1 MRRRRKVTEGGL
13 KTSNAS
19 STKDTEK
26 NMWAAEQL
34 DEQGRPWRATTVIG
48 AVVALMLVG
57 GAIPAAAEETPSNE
71 ELFELFKQQQEQLAA
86 TADAVDRAT
95 NATDTS
101 DDPSVRTI
109 TGQRTYM
116 QRTNIGAYGELHF
129 NFLEGS
135 SGAENKSEA
144 DFHRFVLFV
153 NHEFSDK
160 IRVFTELELEHSLAG
175 DGKPGE
181 IELEQAYLQFD
192 LPQNHTAVAG
202 LFLIP
207 VGIIN
212 ETHEPTTFY
221 GVERNP
227 VEKNIVPTTWW
238 EGGAMLTRRFDN
250 GITTDLAVTT
260 GLQTGRGT
268 PNDFNLRSGRQK
280 VAKANAS
287 DVAVTGR
294 VVYRGIP
301 GLEVGTTLHWSED
314 VNSSGENTPATLFEG
329 HVMYQKGPFG
339 LRALYARW
347 DLYSDAAKDIGRD
360 EQYGFYLE
368 PSYKLSDQL
377 GVFARYNQF
386 NNAAGTSGGTKR
398 QYDVGFNYWPHQR
411 VVLKL
416 DGQFQRNDNG
426 TPELDGVNLGLGFNF

>member
-1 MRRRRKVTEGGL
+1 
-13 KTSNAS
+13 
-19 STKDTEK
+19 
-26 NMWAAEQL
+26 MWAGEQL
-34 DEQGRPWRATTVIG
+34 GGQGRPWRATAVTR
-48 AVVALMLVG
+48 AVVALMLMGV
-57 GAIPAAAEETPSNE
+57 AIPAAAEEAPSNE
-71 ELFELFKQQQEQLAA
+71 ELFELFKQQQAQLEA

-101 DDPSVRTI
+101 DDPSVRKI

-135 SGAENKSEA
+135 SGADNKSEA

-175 DGKPGE
+175 GGGPGE

-207 VGIIN
+207 VGILN

-227 VEKNIVPTTWW
+227 IEKNIVPTTWW

-250 GITTDLAVTT
+250 GITTDLAVST

-294 VVYRGIP
+294 VVYRGTP

-329 HVMYQKGPFG
+329 HVVYQKGPFG

-347 DLYSDAAKDIGRD
+347 DLHSDAAEDDGRA
-360 EQYGFYLE
+360 EQYGFYVE

-377 GVFARYNQF
+377 GVFARYNQYK
-386 NNAAGTSGGTKR
+386 NGHYKKDGDVESGGTKR
-398 QYDVGFNYWPHQR
+398 QYDVGFNYWPHPR

-426 TPELDGVNLGLGFNF
+426 AGELDGVNLGLGFNF

>member
-1 MRRRRKVTEGGL
+1 
-13 KTSNAS
+13 
-19 STKDTEK
+19 
-26 NMWAAEQL
+26 MWASEPL
-34 DEQGRPWRATTVIG
+34 DGQGRPWRWTAVTR
-48 AVVALMLVG
+48 AVVALMLMGV
-57 GAIPAAAEETPSNE
+57 AIPAAAEEAPSNE
-71 ELFELFKQQQEQLAA
+71 ELFELFKQQQEQLEA

-95 NATDTS
+95 NA
-101 DDPSVRTI
+101 DDAPDDAGGRKI
-109 TGQRTYM
+109 TGQRTFM
-116 QRTNIGAYGELHF
+116 QRTNIGSYGEFHL

-135 SGAENKSEA
+135 SGADNKSEA

-160 IRVFTELELEHSLAG
+160 IRAFTELELEHSLVG
-175 DGKPGE
+175 GGGPGE

-207 VGIIN
+207 VGILN

-227 VEKNIVPTTWW
+227 IEKNIVPTTWW

-250 GITTDLAVTT
+250 GITTDLAVST
-260 GLQTGRGT
+260 GLQTGRGEDDEG
-268 PNDFNLRSGRQK
+268 NRVEDFNLRSGRQK

-294 VVYRGIP
+294 VVYRGTP

-314 VNSSGENTPATLFEG
+314 VNSAGENTPATLFEG
-329 HVMYQKGPFG
+329 HVVYQKGPFG

-347 DLYSDAAKDIGRD
+347 DLHSDAAEVEGHD
-360 EQYGFYLE
+360 EQYGFYVE

-398 QYDVGFNYWPHQR
+398 QYDVGFNYWPHPR

-416 DGQFQRNDNG
+416 DAQFQRNDNG
-426 TPELDGVNLGLGFNF
+426 AGELDGVNLGLGFNF

>member
-1 MRRRRKVTEGGL
+1 MGV
-13 KTSNAS
+13 
-19 STKDTEK
+19 
-26 NMWAAEQL
+26 
-34 DEQGRPWRATTVIG
+34 
-48 AVVALMLVG
+48 AV
-57 GAIPAAAEETPSNE
+57 PAAAEEVPSNE
-71 ELFELFKQQQEQLAA
+71 ELFELFKQQQAQLEA

-95 NATDTS
+95 NA
-101 DDPSVRTI
+101 DDAPDDAGGRKI
-109 TGQRTYM
+109 TGQRTFM
-116 QRTNIGAYGELHF
+116 QRTNIGSYGELHF

-135 SGAENKSEA
+135 SGADNKSEA

-160 IRVFTELELEHSLAG
+160 IRAFTELELEHSLAG
-175 DGKPGE
+175 EGAPGE

-207 VGIIN
+207 VGILN

-238 EGGAMLTRRFDN
+238 EGGGMLTRRFDN

-260 GLQTGRGT
+260 GLQTGD
-268 PNDFNLRSGRQK
+268 DFDLRSGRQK

-294 VVYRGIP
+294 VVYRGTP
-301 GLEVGTTLHWSED
+301 GLEVGTTVHWSED

-329 HVMYQKGPFG
+329 HVVYQKGPFG

-347 DLYSDAAKDIGRD
+347 DLHSDAAEDVGRD
-360 EQYGFYLE
+360 EQYGFYVE
-368 PSYKLSDQL
+368 PSYKLCDQL
-377 GVFARYNQF
+377 GVFARYNQYK
-386 NNAAGTSGGTKR
+386 NGQYKKDGDVKSGGTKR
-398 QYDVGFNYWPHQR
+398 QYDVGFNYWPHPR
-411 VVLKL
+411 IVLKL
-416 DGQFQRNDNG
+416 DAQFQRNDNG
-426 TPELDGVNLGLGFNF
+426 AEELDGVNLGLGFNF

>member
-1 MRRRRKVTEGGL
+1 
-13 KTSNAS
+13 
-19 STKDTEK
+19 
-26 NMWAAEQL
+26 MWAVEQL
-34 DEQGRPWRATTVIG
+34 DEQDRPWRATAVIG

-57 GAIPAAAEETPSNE
+57 GAIAATAEEAPSNE
-71 ELFELFKQQQEQLAA
+71 ELFELFKQQQAQLEA

-95 NATDTS
+95 NATDPS
-101 DDPSVRTI
+101 DDSSVRKI

-192 LPQNHTAVAG
+192 LPQNYTAVAG
-202 LFLIP
+202 LFLVP

-227 VEKNIVPTTWW
+227 IEKNIIPTTWW
-238 EGGAMLTRRFDN
+238 EGGGMLTRRFDN
-250 GITTDLAVTT
+250 GITTDLAVST
-260 GLQTGRGT
+260 GLQTGRST
-268 PNDFNLRSGRQK
+268 PGDFNLRSGRQK
-280 VAKANAS
+280 VAEANAS

-294 VVYRGIP
+294 IVYRGTP

-329 HVMYQKGPFG
+329 HVVYQKGPFG
-339 LRALYARW
+339 FRALYARW
-347 DLYSDAAKDIGRD
+347 DLYSDAAEDIGRD
-360 EQYGFYLE
+360 EQYGFYVE

-386 NNAAGTSGGTKR
+386 KNQAGSEGGTQR

-426 TPELDGVNLGLGFNF
+426 SPELDGVNLGLGFNF